1 MGFLTVKNL
10 ITFKLMTTKTRILQN
25 LMTIPDYAKDKGVS
39 TVTVYNWI
47 NDKKIETVSLYGKT
61 LVDISTLKK

>member
-1 MGFLTVKNL
+1 MVK
-10 ITFKLMTTKTRILQN
+10 KTRILQN

-39 TVTVYNWI
+39 VVTVYAWI
-47 NDKKIETVSLYGKT
+47 KDKKVDTVTLYGKT